1 MPARIPVRPGAARGG
16 RRSPGY
22 RVNPPCAWPIEAGLY
37 LSRFAGLRHAWQA
50 VQVWTKLWL
59 LGKRGVALTLLLTA
73 PPTNFNFRRLDQMKT
88 LAHVLCSVLLCLG
101 AAAQEHASHA
111 QSHPVVLVTGLGDL
125 HHPVSTKNAQAQE
138 FFDQGLR
145 FIYAFNHD
153 EAARSFQHAG
163 ELDPK
168 LAMAFWGVAEAVGPN
183 YNDPADP
190 DRYKRAHDAVQK
202 AIELS
207 EGASASDR
215 AYIQALAKRFPADEK
230 SDLKKAA
237 EDYRDAMRQVV
248 SEFPDDLDAAT
259 LFAEAGMNLHPWG
272 LWHIDGTPEAGTEEI
287 VSTLESVM
295 KRDPNH
301 LGAIHYYIHAVEASA
316 NPERALAGANKLAAL
331 APAAGHIVHMPAHV
345 YIRTGDYEAA
355 VKTNE
360 QAASVDRAY
369 LKATGAQGIYPMMYY
384 SHNLH
389 FIAMC
394 GAMNGN
400 YAESRRNADLL
411 VENVGPHVKDMPP
424 LEGFMTIPVAVEIRF
439 HHWNEILKMP
449 PPDAALKTATVFW
462 HFGRGLALA
471 GTGKVTEAEAEYK
484 IVSDAE
490 AATPPDVIFQMPINN
505 KAKDIMKIAK
515 DVLGAKIAMA
525 KKDNR
530 GAIVMLKEAVA
541 IQDTLK
547 YGEPPDWFFPVRE
560 SLGGALL
567 MTGDA
572 AEAEKVFRDDL
583 DRNLRNPRSLWGFH
597 QALLQQKREYDAG
610 FIQKQFE
617 GSWKGGAPALKLDD
631 LV

>member
-1 MPARIPVRPGAARGG
+1 
-16 RRSPGY
+16 
-22 RVNPPCAWPIEAGLY
+22 
-37 LSRFAGLRHAWQA
+37 
-50 VQVWTKLWL
+50 
-59 LGKRGVALTLLLTA
+59 
-73 PPTNFNFRRLDQMKT
+73 MKI
-88 LAHVLCSVLLCLG
+88 LAHVLCGVLLCLS
-101 AAAQEHASHA
+101 AAAQDHGPHA
-111 QSHPVVLVTGLGDL
+111 QTHPVALVSGLGDL
-125 HHPVSTKNAQAQE
+125 HHPVSTKNPQAQQ

-153 EAARSFQHAG
+153 EGARSFQHAA

-168 LAMAFWGVAEAVGPN
+168 LAMAYWGVAEAVGPN

-190 DRYKRAHDAVQK
+190 DRYKQAHEAVEK
-202 AIELS
+202 AVELS
-207 EGASASDR
+207 AAASPSDQ
-215 AYIQALAKRFPADEK
+215 AYIQAMAKRFPADPK

-272 LWHIDGTPEAGTEEI
+272 LWHVDGTPEAGTDEI

-301 LGAIHYYIHAVEASA
+301 LGAIHYYIHTVEASA
-316 NPERALAGANKLAAL
+316 APERALAGANKLAAL
-331 APAAGHIVHMPAHV
+331 APGAGHIVHMPAHI
-345 YIRTGDYEAA
+345 YIRTGDYQAA

-360 QAASVDRAY
+360 EAAIVDRAY
-369 LKATGAQGIYPMMYY
+369 IKASGAQGIYPMMYY

-394 GAMNGN
+394 AAMNGN
-400 YAESRRNADLL
+400 YAESRKNADLL
-411 VENVGPHVKDMPP
+411 IANVGPHVKDMPP

-439 HHWNEILKMP
+439 HHWNELLKIQQ
-449 PPDAALKTATVFW
+449 PDSSMKTATVFW

-471 GTGKVTEAEAEYK
+471 GTGKLAEAEAEYK

-505 KAKDIMKIAK
+505 KAKDIMKIAT
-515 DVLGAKIAMA
+515 DVLGAKIALA
-525 KKDNR
+525 KKDTED
-530 GAIVMLKEAVA
+530 AVAMLRDAVA

-560 SLGGALL
+560 SLGATLL
-567 MTGDA
+567 MSGDVA
-572 AEAEKVFRDDL
+572 GAERVFRDDL
-583 DRNLRNPRSLWGFH
+583 DRNLRNPRSLWGLH
-597 QALLQQKREYDAG
+597 QALLGQKRAYDAG
-610 FIQKQFE
+610 FVQKQFDS
-617 GSWKGGAPALKLDD
+617 SWKGGNQPLKLDD

>member
-1 MPARIPVRPGAARGG
+1 MKILATVMCAAF
-16 RRSPGY
+16 
-22 RVNPPCAWPIEAGLY
+22 LY
-37 LSRFAGLRHAWQA
+37 AA
-50 VQVWTKLWL
+50 V
-59 LGKRGVALTLLLTA
+59 
-73 PPTNFNFRRLDQMKT
+73 
-88 LAHVLCSVLLCLG
+88 
-101 AAAQEHASHA
+101 AAQNHTSHA
-111 QSHPVVLVTGLGDL
+111 TPHAKTRPVTLVTGLGDL
-125 HHPVSTKNAQAQE
+125 HHPVSTHNPQAQQ

-153 EAARSFQHAG
+153 EAARSFQHAA
-163 ELDPK
+163 ELDST
-168 LAMAFWGVAEAVGPN
+168 LAMAYWGVAEAVGPN

-190 DRYKRAHDAVQK
+190 DRYRQAHDAVQK
-202 AIELS
+202 AVDLS
-207 EGASASDR
+207 AGAPSSEQ
-215 AYIQALAKRFPADEK
+215 AYIQALAKRFPADPA

-272 LWHIDGTPEAGTEEI
+272 LWHTDGAPEAGTDEI

-301 LGAIHYYIHAVEASA
+301 LGAIHYYIHAVEASSS
-316 NPERALAGANKLAAL
+316 PERALAGANKLAAL
-331 APAAGHIVHMPAHV
+331 APGAGHIVHMPAHV
-345 YIRTGDYEAA
+345 YIRTGDYDAA

-360 QAASVDRAY
+360 KAAEVDRAY
-369 LKATGAQGIYPMMYY
+369 IKATGVQGIYPMMYY

-394 GAMNGN
+394 SAMNGN
-400 YAESRRNADLL
+400 YLESRKNADLL
-411 VENVGPHVKDMPP
+411 TQNVGPHVKDMPP

-449 PPDAALKTATVFW
+449 QPDAAMKTATVFW
-462 HFGRGLALA
+462 HFARGLALA

-484 IVSDAE
+484 IISDAE
-490 AATPPDVIFQMPINN
+490 EATPPDVIFQMPINN
-505 KAKDIMKIAK
+505 KAKDILEIAK

-525 KKDNR
+525 KKDSAE
-530 GAIVMLKEAVA
+530 AIAMLREAVT

-547 YGEPPDWFFPVRE
+547 YGEPPDWFYPVRE

-567 MTGDA
+567 MSGDA
-572 AEAEKVFRDDL
+572 AGAEKVFRADL
-583 DRNLRNPRSLWGFH
+583 ERNPRNPRSLWGLR

-610 FIQKQFE
+610 FIQKEFE
-617 GSWKGGAPALKLDD
+617 TSWKGGAQVLKLDD

>member
-1 MPARIPVRPGAARGG
+1 
-16 RRSPGY
+16 
-22 RVNPPCAWPIEAGLY
+22 
-37 LSRFAGLRHAWQA
+37 
-50 VQVWTKLWL
+50 
-59 LGKRGVALTLLLTA
+59 
-73 PPTNFNFRRLDQMKT
+73 MKT
-88 LAHVLCSVLLCLG
+88 LEHFLCAACLFLG
-101 AAAQEHASHA
+101 MAVAQDHTMHA
-111 QSHPVVLVTGLGDL
+111 QSRPVKLIAGIGNA
-125 HHPVSTKNAQAQE
+125 HHPVSTHNVEAQQ

-153 EAARSFQHAG
+153 EAARSFQHAA

-168 LAMAFWGVAEAVGPN
+168 LAMAYWGIAEAVGPN

-190 DRYKRAHDAVQK
+190 ERYQQAHDAVQK
-202 AIELS
+202 AIDLS
-207 EGASASDR
+207 AGAAQSDQ
-215 AYIQALAKRFPADEK
+215 AYIQATARRFPADPK

-272 LWHIDGTPEAGTEEI
+272 LWHTDGTPEAGTDEI

-316 NPERALAGANKLAAL
+316 VPERALAGANRLAAL
-331 APAAGHIVHMPAHV
+331 APNAGHIVHMPAHV

-355 VKTNE
+355 VKTNV

-369 LKATGAQGIYPMMYY
+369 IKATGVQGIYPMMYY

-394 GAMNGN
+394 AAMNGN
-400 YAESRRNADLL
+400 YAESRKNADLL

-424 LEGFMTIPVAVEIRF
+424 LEGFMTIPMSVEIRF

-449 PPDAALKTATVFW
+449 QPDSAMKTASVFW

-484 IVSDAE
+484 IISDAE

-505 KAKDIMKIAK
+505 KTKDIMKIAE
-515 DVLGAKIAMA
+515 DVLGAKIALT
-525 KKDNR
+525 KKDD
-530 GAIVMLKEAVA
+530 GAAVALLREAVG

-560 SLGGALL
+560 SLGGTLL

-572 AEAEKVFRDDL
+572 AGAEKVFREDL
-583 DRNLRNPRSLWGFH
+583 DRNPRNPRSLWGLH
-597 QALLQQKREYDAG
+597 QALLQQKREYDAE
-610 FIQKQFE
+610 FIQREFAGAWMG
-617 GSWKGGAPALKLDD
+617 GSEKLRVED